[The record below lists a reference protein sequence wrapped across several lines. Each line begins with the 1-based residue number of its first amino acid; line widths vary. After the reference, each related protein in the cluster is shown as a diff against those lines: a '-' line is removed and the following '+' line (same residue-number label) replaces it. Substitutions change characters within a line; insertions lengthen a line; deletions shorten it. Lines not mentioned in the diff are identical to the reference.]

1 MRRSSLRAAG
11 GILSVTLLTIFLIS
25 CTKAYYRTMETF
37 GVHKRDILVDRV
49 VDARDSQEEAG
60 EQFRTALERFSELV
74 HFEGGD
80 LAEMYERLKK
90 EYERSEAKAQ
100 DVRDRINA
108 VQKVAE
114 DLFDE
119 WENELDQ
126 YSSETLR
133 RSSEESLEQTRAK
146 YNELIR
152 TMRRAESKMPPVLR
166 TLGDQ
171 VLYLKHKL
179 NARAIASLEG
189 EAADLQGEINT
200 LLAELERSIA
210 EANTFIEEMQ

>member
-1 MRRSSLRAAG
+1 MRSSLIRAAAG
-11 GILSVTLLTIFLIS
+11 AFSVVLLALGLVS
-25 CTKAYYRTMETF
+25 CTSAYYRTMETF

-60 EQFRTALERFSELV
+60 EQFRTTLERFSELV
-74 HFEGGD
+74 HFEGGK

-90 EYERSEAKAQ
+90 DYERSEAKAQ
-100 DVRDRINA
+100 EVRDRIDA
-108 VQKVAE
+108 VEKVAD

-119 WENELDQ
+119 WESELDQ

-133 RSSEESLEQTRAK
+133 RSSAETLGETRAE
-146 YNELIR
+146 YDELIR
-152 TMRRAESKMPPVLR
+152 AMRRAESKMPPVLR

-171 VLYLKHKL
+171 VLYLKHQL

-189 EAADLQGEINT
+189 TAVDLRIEVNT
-200 LLAELERSIA
+200 LLEELQRSIA
-210 EANTFIEEMQ
+210 EANAFIDQMQ